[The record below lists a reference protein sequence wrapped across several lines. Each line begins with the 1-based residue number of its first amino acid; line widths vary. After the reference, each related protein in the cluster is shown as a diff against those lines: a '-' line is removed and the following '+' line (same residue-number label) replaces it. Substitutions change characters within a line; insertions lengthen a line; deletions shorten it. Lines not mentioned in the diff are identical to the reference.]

1 MSTEIHPKDGLPP
14 GTEIFGYEIER
25 LLGRGGMGNV
35 YLAKQKSLDR
45 QVALK
50 VLHPQ
55 RLRNPTSVDSFLR
68 EARAAAQLSHANL
81 VAVHDVHADPER
93 KLYCYSME
101 YVQGIT
107 TSRLV
112 QTQGVLKRSQ
122 ALHLTYQVAK
132 ALGHAHRHGLVHRD
146 IKPDNILVTQ
156 NGSAKLLDLG
166 LVRDRFEQSAET
178 GSRVLSLVGTPEY
191 SAPEQHRN
199 PKQAVPAS
207 DVYSLGATLFFLFV
221 GRPPFAGDTV
231 IDLIVRV
238 ATEQLSYPN
247 GVPTDCRRLLDLMLA
262 KRPADRLYDG
272 DAVVEAL
279 KGLSEGRQPTLH
291 PDGFN
296 EGGTT
301 DLGEG
306 DEDFEDAETE
316 GDISATELPAQPQ
329 AGDSSRSSVRRP
341 RITRRR
347 RR

>member
-1 MSTEIHPKDGLPP
+1 MSTEIHTKDGLPP
-14 GTEIFGYEIER
+14 GTEIFGYTIER

-55 RLRNPTSVDSFLR
+55 RLRNPASVDSFLR

-81 VAVHDVHADPER
+81 VAVHDVQADPER

-101 YVQGIT
+101 YIQGIT
-107 TSRLV
+107 ASRLV
-112 QTQGVLKRSQ
+112 QTQGVLKRPQ
-122 ALHLTYQVAK
+122 ALHLLYQVAK

-146 IKPDNILVTQ
+146 VKPDNILVTQ
-156 NGSAKLLDLG
+156 SGTAKLLDLG
-166 LVRDRFEQSAET
+166 LVRDQFEPSAEP
-178 GSRVLSLVGTPEY
+178 GSRVLSIVGTPEY

-199 PKQAVPAS
+199 PKQAVPGS
-207 DVYSLGATLFFLFV
+207 DVYSLGATLFFLLS
-221 GRPPFAGDTV
+221 GRPPFSGDTL

-238 ATEQLSYPN
+238 ATEPLSYPN
-247 GVPTDCRRLLDLMLA
+247 GIPADCRRLLDLMLA

-272 DAVVEAL
+272 DAVVGAL
-279 KGLSEGRQPTLH
+279 KGISEGRLPTLH
-291 PDGFN
+291 PEGFN

-301 DLGEG
+301 DLGDQ
-306 DEDFEDAETE
+306 DEEFEDAETE
-316 GDISATELPAQPQ
+316 GDISATELPSQPQ
-329 AGDSSRSSVRRP
+329 AGDSSRASVRRP
-341 RITRRR
+341 RVRRR

>member
-1 MSTEIHPKDGLPP
+1 MSTEIHTKDGLPP
-14 GTEIFGYEIER
+14 GTEMFGYEIER

-55 RLRNPTSVDSFLR
+55 RLRNPASVDSFLR
-68 EARAAAQLSHANL
+68 KARAAAQLGHANL
-81 VAVHDVHADPER
+81 VAVHDVQADPER

-107 TSRLV
+107 ASRLV
-112 QTQGVLKRSQ
+112 LTQGVLKRPQ
-122 ALHLTYQVAK
+122 ALHLLYQIAK

-146 IKPDNILVTQ
+146 VKPDNILVTQ
-156 NGSAKLLDLG
+156 NGTAKLLDLG
-166 LVRDRFEQSAET
+166 LVRDRFEQTAET
-178 GSRVLSLVGTPEY
+178 GSRMLSLVGTPEY

-199 PKQAVPAS
+199 PKQAVPGS
-207 DVYSLGATLFFLFV
+207 NVYSLGATLFFLLSEH
-221 GRPPFAGDTV
+221 PPFAGDTV

-238 ATEQLSYPN
+238 ATKQLSYPN
-247 GVPTDCRRLLDLMLA
+247 GIPTDCHRLLDLMLA

-272 DAVVEAL
+272 DAVVETL
-279 KGLSEGRQPTLH
+279 KGISEGRMPSLN
-291 PDGFN
+291 PNGFN

-316 GDISATELPAQPQ
+316 GDISATELPPQPQ
-329 AGDSSRSSVRRP
+329 PGESSRSSVRRP
-341 RITRRR
+341 RIRRR
-347 RR
+347 R

>member
-1 MSTEIHPKDGLPP
+1 MSTEIHPKDGFAP

-55 RLRNPTSVDSFLR
+55 RLRHPASVDSFLR

-81 VAVHDVHADPER
+81 VAVHDVHADPEK

-107 TSRLV
+107 ASRLV

-156 NGSAKLLDLG
+156 NGAAKLLDLG
-166 LVRDRFEQSAET
+166 LVRDRFEQTPEA
-178 GSRVLSLVGTPEY
+178 GSRILSIVGTPEY

-207 DVYSLGATLFFLFV
+207 DVYSLGATLFFLFA
-221 GRPPFAGDTV
+221 GRPPFVGDTV

-279 KGLSEGRQPTLH
+279 KGLSEGRLPTLH
-291 PDGFN
+291 PENFN

-301 DLGEG
+301 DLGET
-306 DEDFEDAETE
+306 DEEFEDAETE

-341 RITRRR
+341 RIRRR

>member
-1 MSTEIHPKDGLPP
+1 
-14 GTEIFGYEIER
+14 
-25 LLGRGGMGNV
+25 V
-35 YLAKQKSLDR
+35 Q
-45 QVALK
+45 
-50 VLHPQ
+50 
-55 RLRNPTSVDSFLR
+55 NP
-68 EARAAAQLSHANL
+68 RAAAQLGHANL
-81 VAVHDVHADPER
+81 VAVHDVQADPER

-107 TSRLV
+107 ASRLV
-112 QTQGVLKRSQ
+112 QTQGVLKRPQ
-122 ALHLTYQVAK
+122 ALHLLYQIAK

-146 IKPDNILVTQ
+146 VKPDNILVTQ
-156 NGSAKLLDLG
+156 NGTAKLLDLG
-166 LVRDRFEQSAET
+166 LVRDRFEQTAET

-199 PKQAVPAS
+199 PKQAVPGS
-207 DVYSLGATLFFLFV
+207 DVYSLGATLFFLLS

-238 ATEQLSYPN
+238 ATEQISYPN
-247 GVPTDCRRLLDLMLA
+247 GIPTDCRRLLDLMLA

-279 KGLSEGRQPTLH
+279 KGISQGRMPTLH

-316 GDISATELPAQPQ
+316 GDISATELPPQPQ
-329 AGDSSRSSVRRP
+329 PDESSRSSVRRP
-341 RITRRR
+341 RIRRR